1 MHVPDSMLNGSICP
15 VTAVLSSAGI
25 VAAAVVAV
33 KRTQK
38 NAVSRFA
45 AVTALIFAAQML
57 NFPVVN
63 GTSGHLL
70 GGVLA
75 AVMLGVPWG
84 MLSIALVVSI
94 QALVFGDG
102 GIAVLGA
109 NILNMAVIGA
119 GVGGMCY
126 EFLAGKFKN
135 SAGAFEAMA
144 LASWFSVV
152 LASLAVSV
160 ELAWAGTI
168 PFAKCAPAMFS
179 IHALIGIGEAG
190 ITVAAAY
197 AFGRYDEKVELPERN
212 IFAAPALTAVLC
224 ALALSP
230 FACGWADGLEAVGGT
245 LGFLKEAQPL
255 FVSPYPDY
263 IIPQM
268 GETAVSCGLAGLIGV
283 ALCLLAA
290 LILGSALTFRKQIP
304 VKETTDNNA

>member
-1 MHVPDSMLNGSICP
+1 MHIPDSMLNGSICP
-15 VTAVLSSAGI
+15 VTAVVSSTGI
-25 VAAAVVAV
+25 VAAAVFAV
-33 KRTQK
+33 KKTKK
-38 NAVSRFA
+38 NAINRFA

-75 AVMLGVPWG
+75 AVMLGTPWG

-94 QALVFGDG
+94 QALMFGDG

-109 NILNMAVIGA
+109 NVFNMAVIGA
-119 GVGGMCY
+119 GVGGICY

-135 SAGAFEAMA
+135 SAGPFEAMA

-152 LASLAVSV
+152 LASLAVSA

-168 PFAKCAPAMFS
+168 PFTKSAPAMLS
-179 IHALIGIGEAG
+179 IHSLIGIGEAG

-197 AFGRYDEKVELPERN
+197 AFGRYNEKVKLPKRN
-212 IFAAPALTAVLC
+212 AFIAPALTATLC
-224 ALALSP
+224 ALILSP

-245 LGFLKEAQPL
+245 LGFLKESQPL
-255 FVSPYPDY
+255 FVSPCPDY
-263 IIPQM
+263 VIPQM
-268 GETAVSCGLAGLIGV
+268 GETAISGSLAGLFGIV
-283 ALCLLAA
+283 LCLATA
-290 LILGSALTFRKQIP
+290 WILGYVLTFSKHLP
-304 VKETTDNNA
+304 VKETAKGNM